1 MSAEVEIEQE
11 RGGHTARPL
20 ERWVDGWAV
29 EPFLHVE
36 PDRVYNPLNDRGLRS
51 DDPGYAELRSL
62 ALGEISLAAVSPAT
76 RSYLAE
82 TGWIV
87 EEEAEPGTRFF
98 LKYVSFEA
106 HTVCNQGCYFC
117 PVSTDRR
124 EAHFMPMDFYEEIA
138 RQLAEF
144 RDTIEGVSMIHY
156 NEPTVDK
163 RFVEQVA
170 VLKRHG
176 LPPAVLTNGSGLT
189 PPRVDAILDLG
200 GLKFLSINLS
210 TLDRERYAAD
220 RQGDHLVQV
229 LKNLDYVRDRPL
241 AETME
246 IAVLGQGDETHRRD
260 YEEIRDRFAGSLFAV
275 KFYEVMNRA
284 GAVPLGLHPSR
295 PVVELCGC
303 EQTGSRPLQWVHIT
317 PHGKCVL
324 CCQDYH
330 DQYVIG
336 DLHEESLSEILS
348 GPKMALL
355 RRWVYGVE
363 EAPGDFICRDCI
375 YALTR

>member
-1 MSAEVEIEQE
+1 MSLEIDTE
-11 RGGHTARPL
+11 ARTSTCAAGAL
-20 ERWVDGWAV
+20 DGSRV

-36 PDRVYNPLNDRGLRS
+36 PERVYNPMNDRAMTAEDPDYGSLR
-51 DDPGYAELRSL
+51 AL
-62 ALGEISLAAVSPAT
+62 ALGETSLVELPAPA
-76 RSYLAE
+76 RDRLAE
-82 TGWIV
+82 AGWLV
-87 EEEAEPGTRFF
+87 ADREDLSNRFL

-117 PVSTDRR
+117 PVSTHRR
-124 EAHFMPMDFYEEIA
+124 EAHFMSMEFYEEIA

-144 RDTIEGVSMIHY
+144 RHTIEGVSMIHY

-163 RFVEQVA
+163 RFVEQVG
-170 VLKRHG
+170 VLRKHG

-189 PPRVDAILDLG
+189 PKRVDAILEMG

-220 RQGDHLVQV
+220 REGDHLKVV
-229 LKNLDYVRDRPL
+229 MKNLDYMKDLPL

-246 IAVLGQGDETHRRD
+246 IAVLGQGDDTHRAD
-260 YEEIRDRFAGSLFAV
+260 FEEIQAYFEGSRFAI
-275 KFYEVMNRA
+275 KHYEVMNRA
-284 GAVPLGLHPSR
+284 GSVMVGLR
-295 PVVELCGC
+295 PQKPVQQLCGC

-336 DLHEESLSEILS
+336 DLNEESLRDILT
-348 GPKMALL
+348 GPRMALL
-355 RRWVYGVE
+355 RRWVYGME
-363 EAPGDFICRDCI
+363 EAPADFICRDCI
-375 YALTR
+375 YAVTR

>member
-1 MSAEVEIEQE
+1 MSLQIETDARARTPAAEILED
-11 RGGHTARPL
+11 HT
-20 ERWVDGWAV
+20 V
-29 EPFLHVE
+29 EPFLHVDPE
-36 PDRVYNPLNDRGLRS
+36 RVYNPMTDRAVTPA
-51 DDPGYAELRSL
+51 DADYAAVRSL
-62 ALGEISLAAVSPAT
+62 AL
-76 RSYLAE
+76 AE
-82 TGWIV
+82 TSVVDLPRDQRARLVESGWV
-87 EEEAEPGTRFF
+87 VADREDLSHRFL

-117 PVSTDRR
+117 PVSTHPR
-124 EAHFMPMDFYEEIA
+124 EAHFMSMDFYEDIT

-144 RDTIEGVSMIHY
+144 RHTIEGVSMIHY
-156 NEPTVDK
+156 NEPTIDK
-163 RFVEQVA
+163 RFVEQVG
-170 VLKRHG
+170 VLRKYG

-189 PPRVDAILDLG
+189 PKRVDAIQEMG

-220 RQGDHLVQV
+220 RRGDHLNQV
-229 LKNLDYVRDRPL
+229 MKNLDYMKDIPL

-246 IAVLGQGDETHRRD
+246 IAVLGQGDDTHKRD
-260 YEEIRDRFAGSLFAV
+260 FDEIRTYFGDSRFAV
-275 KFYEVMNRA
+275 KYYEVMNRA
-284 GAVPLGLHPSR
+284 GSVTIGLR
-295 PVVELCGC
+295 PNQPVKQLCGC

-336 DLHEESLSEILS
+336 DLQEESLRDILTGS
-348 GPKMALL
+348 KMALL

-363 EAPGDFICRDCI
+363 EAPADFICRDCI
-375 YALTR
+375 YAITR

>member
-1 MSAEVEIEQE
+1 MTAE
-11 RGGHTARPL
+11 
-20 ERWVDGWAV
+20 D
-29 EPFLHVE
+29 
-36 PDRVYNPLNDRGLRS
+36 PDYGT
-51 DDPGYAELRSL
+51 LRSL
-62 ALGEISLAAVSPAT
+62 ALGETSLVELPPETRDRLAASAWLVED
-76 RSYLAE
+76 REDLAE
-82 TGWIV
+82 
-87 EEEAEPGTRFF
+87 RFM

-117 PVSTDRR
+117 PVSTHRR
-124 EAHFMPMDFYEEIA
+124 EAHFMSMEFYEEIT

-144 RDTIEGVSMIHY
+144 RHTIEGVSMIHY

-163 RFVEQVA
+163 RFVEQVGI
-170 VLKRHG
+170 LRKHG

-189 PPRVDAILDLG
+189 PKRVDAIQEMG

-220 RQGDHLVQV
+220 REGDHLKVV
-229 LKNLDYVRDRPL
+229 MKNLDYMKDMPL

-246 IAVLGQGDETHRRD
+246 IAVLGQGDDVHKAD
-260 YEEIRDRFAGSLFAV
+260 FEEIRAYFDGSRFDI
-275 KFYEVMNRA
+275 KYYEVMNRA
-284 GAVPLGLHPSR
+284 GSVMVGLR
-295 PVVELCGC
+295 PQKPVTQLCGC

-336 DLHEESLSEILS
+336 DLNEESLKDILTGS
-348 GPKMALL
+348 RMALL
-355 RRWVYGVE
+355 RKWVYGVE
-363 EAPGDFICRDCI
+363 EAPADFICRDCI
-375 YALTR
+375 YAITR